1 MNFDVMNEREYRS
14 LNTDAYGTRR
24 ELVLGLAE
32 ELPEDATDEQ
42 MRAIDAEV
50 EIIRSEDERRH
61 SVVELRNAKASRV
74 ASGVGAVKEKHTIVE
89 TDCTEDAMASP
100 EYERAF
106 AAYITRGAEIPHE
119 FAQYQ
124 TRQDKATTVADSGI
138 MVPTTVSNR
147 IIEEMKEHG
156 ILYPLVSKTNVQGGI
171 DFPVVD
177 FKPEAHWIGET
188 QVSETQ
194 NATQTDKVSF
204 KYHGLEVRTAR
215 TLLQNAVTLSAFN
228 QRFVDAAA
236 NAMVDALDAAIVN
249 GDGAGKFLG
258 ITKDPRI
265 TNKQKMKAKDL
276 TFAGFHK
283 IKAAIKR
290 PYRDGI
296 FIMNQ
301 ATFDANIEGMV
312 DTNGQPVGRINYG
325 INGEET
331 YRFMGKTV
339 LTVPDA
345 ILPSFDSAEA
355 NAVFMIYAK
364 LTDYLINSNLQMRAD
379 NWEDL
384 DHNLFKTRHI
394 LIADGKVLDP
404 YGMMLV
410 SKDVSA

>member
-61 SVVELRNAKASRV
+61 AVVELRNAKASRV

-89 TDCTEDAMASP
+89 TDHTEDAMASP

-106 AAYITRGAEIPHE
+106 AAYITRGVEIPHE

-156 ILYPLVSKTNVQGGI
+156 ILYPRVSKTNVPGGI

-236 NAMVDALDAAIVN
+236 NAMADALDAAIVN

-276 TFAGFHK
+276 SFAGFHK

-345 ILPSFDSAEA
+345 ILPSYDSAEA
-355 NAVFMIYAK
+355 DAVFMIYAK
-364 LTDYLINSNLQMRAD
+364 LTDYLFNSNLQMRAD

-410 SKDVSA
+410 SKDISA